1 MKPDFY
7 AGVRA
12 LGRPS
17 KPIRSIVLRPSSSS
31 SLVLDALKG
40 GGGDESTQDAS
51 ATTATHTIT
60 PTSAVVR
67 WWSVG

>member
-1 MKPDFY
+1 VREQELQDILASIDFCKL
-7 AGVRA
+7 VP
-12 LGRPS
+12 LNRPS
-17 KPIRSIVLRPSSSS
+17 SSSS

-40 GGGDESTQDAS
+40 GSGEESTQDAS

-60 PTSAVVR
+60 PSSAVAR